1 MHQPTVSIIVP
12 VYNAEKGIRR
22 CVDSILGQEFT
33 DFELLLVDDGS
44 TDGSPAI
51 LDAYAAADPRV
62 TVIHKP
68 NSGVSA
74 TRNLALGK
82 AKGTYIQFLDADDWI
97 TEDATKLL
105 VRSALENNADM
116 VIADFYRVV
125 GNDVARKG
133 QISGD
138 ATRLSRQEYADLMMK
153 DPADFYYGVIWN
165 KLYRASI
172 IRDHD
177 VRMDETLNWCE
188 DFIFNLE
195 YVLHV
200 RTVAVLRSPI
210 YYYVKTEGSLV
221 SRTDLTDVV
230 RMKRTVLG
238 YYRDFYRS
246 VFDEDEYKRRRTD
259 IYRYLVSFATDD
271 SAIGGMPGTT
281 KLGRE
286 RVPGYVPA
294 GAQPN
299 PFLGVYWAQ
308 RVLDRYL
315 DRVAEQ
321 NDLTLKQA
329 RIMAYLRYCPGVV
342 DMAALADFL
351 QQTRATTMVD
361 LQRLSMSGLIDL
373 QWHDGGFEASFC
385 VPRGEQV
392 AAGIDHVAADFESML
407 APTLGVA
414 DGGAAGGGAA
424 TGGAMGGGAAGAERG
439 GADGHSVDTTD
450 GAQYSSAQDARS
462 TAERLLNGGFT
473 ALAQA
478 LNKSSTMQLAK
489 KTAAAKEAANLK
501 AQKTTHPDDVHS
513 DDSHSRGLRSDD
525 WRSDDSHPLDS
536 HPNDS
541 DSHDKS
547 RKEADKESH
556 KASHTAPRRERHVHK
571 SLKQAAEEALE
582 EACEEAAREVGEQRE
597 MNEQ

>member
-51 LDAYAAADPRV
+51 LDAYAAADQRV

-133 QISGD
+133 QIGGD
-138 ATRLSRQEYADLMMK
+138 ATSLSRQEYADLMMK

-172 IRDHD
+172 IRDHG

-361 LQRLSMSGLIDL
+361 LQRLNMSGLIDL

-407 APTLGVA
+407 APTLG
-414 DGGAAGGGAA
+414 AAGGGAA
-424 TGGAMGGGAAGAERG
+424 GGAGSD
-439 GADGHSVDTTD
+439 ADG
-450 GAQYSSAQDARS
+450 AQDARS

-489 KTAAAKEAANLK
+489 KTAAAKEAADLK
-501 AQKTTHPDDVHS
+501 AQKATHPGDSYAGDSHSDGSLLADMYLGDSHPGNSHS
-513 DDSHSRGLRSDD
+513 DDTSS
-525 WRSDDSHPLDS
+525 
-536 HPNDS
+536 
-541 DSHDKS
+541 
-547 RKEADKESH
+547 KESDRE
-556 KASHTAPRRERHVHK
+556 SHTAPRRERHVHK
-571 SLKQAAEEALE
+571 SLKQSAEEAFE
-582 EACEEAAREVGEQRE
+582 EGCEEAAREVGEQRE

>member
-125 GNDVARKG
+125 GDDVARKG
-133 QISGD
+133 QIGGD
-138 ATRLSRQEYADLMMK
+138 ATSLSRQEYADLMMK

-172 IRDHD
+172 IRDHG

-221 SRTDLTDVV
+221 SHTDLTDVV

-329 RIMAYLRYCPGVV
+329 RIMADLRYCPGVV

-414 DGGAAGGGAA
+414 GSGAAGGGAA

>member
-44 TDGSPAI
+44 TDSSPAI

-125 GNDVARKG
+125 GDDVARKG
-133 QISGD
+133 QIGGD
-138 ATRLSRQEYADLMMK
+138 ATSLSRQEYADLMMK

-172 IRDHD
+172 IRDHG
-177 VRMDETLNWCE
+177 VRMDETLSWCE

-407 APTLGVA
+407 APTLGA
-414 DGGAAGGGAA
+414 AGGGAAGGGA
-424 TGGAMGGGAAGAERG
+424 GG
-439 GADGHSVDTTD
+439 V
-450 GAQYSSAQDARS
+450 QDARS

-489 KTAAAKEAANLK
+489 KTAAAKEAADFK
-501 AQKTTHPDDVHS
+501 AQKATHPGDSYAGDSHSDGSRLADIYLGDSHPGNSHS
-513 DDSHSRGLRSDD
+513 DDTSS
-525 WRSDDSHPLDS
+525 
-536 HPNDS
+536 
-541 DSHDKS
+541 
-547 RKEADKESH
+547 KESDRE
-556 KASHTAPRRERHVHK
+556 SHTAPRRERHVRK
-571 SLKQAAEEALE
+571 SLKQSAEEALE
-582 EACEEAAREVGEQRE
+582 EACEEAAREVGDQRE

>member
-125 GNDVARKG
+125 GDDVARKG
-133 QISGD
+133 QIGGD
-138 ATRLSRQEYADLMMK
+138 ATSFSRQEYADLMMK

-172 IRDHD
+172 IRDHG
-177 VRMDETLNWCE
+177 VRMDETLSWCE

-271 SAIGGMPGTT
+271 SAVGGMPGTT

-342 DMAALADFL
+342 DMAALSDFL

-407 APTLGVA
+407 APTLG
-414 DGGAAGGGAA
+414 AAGGGAA
-424 TGGAMGGGAAGAERG
+424 GGASGAGSD
-439 GADGHSVDTTD
+439 ADG
-450 GAQYSSAQDARS
+450 AQDARS

-489 KTAAAKEAANLK
+489 KTAAAKEAADFK
-501 AQKTTHPDDVHS
+501 AQKATHPGDSYAGDSHSDGSRLADIYLGDSHPGDNSHPGNSHS
-513 DDSHSRGLRSDD
+513 DDTSS
-525 WRSDDSHPLDS
+525 
-536 HPNDS
+536 
-541 DSHDKS
+541 
-547 RKEADKESH
+547 KEADSG
-556 KASHTAPRRERHVHK
+556 SHTAPRRERHVHK

-582 EACEEAAREVGEQRE
+582 EACEEAAREVGDQRE

>member
-51 LDAYAAADPRV
+51 LDAYAAADQRV

-125 GNDVARKG
+125 GDDVARKG
-133 QISGD
+133 QIGGD
-138 ATRLSRQEYADLMMK
+138 ATSLSRQEYADLMMK

-361 LQRLSMSGLIDL
+361 LQRLNMSGLIDL

-414 DGGAAGGGAA
+414 GGGAAGGASGADGGAAGGG
-424 TGGAMGGGAAGAERG
+424 
-439 GADGHSVDTTD
+439 
-450 GAQYSSAQDARS
+450 AQDARS

-489 KTAAAKEAANLK
+489 KTAAAKEAAANLK
-501 AQKTTHPDDVHS
+501 AQKATHPGDSYAGDSHS
-513 DDSHSRGLRSDD
+513 DDSRLADMYLG
-525 WRSDDSHPLDS
+525 DSHPGDVRLSDLYPGDNS
-536 HPNDS
+536 HPGNSHS
-541 DSHDKS
+541 DDTSS
-547 RKEADKESH
+547 KESDRE
-556 KASHTAPRRERHVHK
+556 SHTAPRRERHVHK
-571 SLKQAAEEALE
+571 SLKQSAEEAFE
-582 EACEEAAREVGEQRE
+582 EGCEEAAREVGDQRE

>member
-82 AKGTYIQFLDADDWI
+82 AKGTYIQVLDADDWI

-125 GNDVARKG
+125 GDDVARKG
-133 QISGD
+133 QIGGD
-138 ATRLSRQEYADLMMK
+138 TTRLSRQEYADLMMK

-172 IRDHD
+172 IRDHG

-361 LQRLSMSGLIDL
+361 LQRLNMSGLIDL
-373 QWHDGGFEASFC
+373 QWRDGGFEASFC

-407 APTLGVA
+407 APTLGAA

>member
-44 TDGSPAI
+44 TDDSPAI
-51 LDAYAAADPRV
+51 LDAYAAADQRV

-125 GNDVARKG
+125 GDDVARKG
-133 QISGD
+133 QIGGD
-138 ATRLSRQEYADLMMK
+138 ATSLSRQEYADLMMK

-172 IRDHD
+172 IRDHG

-221 SRTDLTDVV
+221 SHTDLTDVV

-361 LQRLSMSGLIDL
+361 LQRLNMSGLIDL
-373 QWHDGGFEASFC
+373 QWRDGGFEASFC

-407 APTLGVA
+407 APVL
-414 DGGAAGGGAA
+414 GAAGGAGGDGARVA
-424 TGGAMGGGAAGAERG
+424 AERG
-439 GADGHSVDTTD
+439 GAGARRADATD
-450 GAQYSSAQDARS
+450 GAQYSSAQDARAA
-462 TAERLLNGGFT
+462 AERLLNDGFA

-489 KTAAAKEAANLK
+489 QTAVAKEAANLK
-501 AQKTTHPDDVHS
+501 AQKATHSGDSYAGDSHSDGSRLAGMYLGDSHPGDVRLSDLYPGDNSHPGNSHS
-513 DDSHSRGLRSDD
+513 DDTSS
-525 WRSDDSHPLDS
+525 
-536 HPNDS
+536 
-541 DSHDKS
+541 
-547 RKEADKESH
+547 KEPDRE
-556 KASHTAPRRERHVHK
+556 SHTAPRRERHVHK

>member
-125 GNDVARKG
+125 GDDVARKG
-133 QISGD
+133 QIGGD
-138 ATRLSRQEYADLMMK
+138 ATSLSRQEYADLMMK

-172 IRDHD
+172 IRDHG
-177 VRMDETLNWCE
+177 VRMDETLSWCE

-361 LQRLSMSGLIDL
+361 LQRLNMSGLIDL
-373 QWHDGGFEASFC
+373 QWRDGGFEASFC

-392 AAGIDHVAADFESML
+392 AAGIDHAAADFESML

-414 DGGAAGGGAA
+414 GGAAGSD
-424 TGGAMGGGAAGAERG
+424 
-439 GADGHSVDTTD
+439 ADG
-450 GAQYSSAQDARS
+450 AQDARS

-478 LNKSSTMQLAK
+478 LSKSSTMQLAK
-489 KTAAAKEAANLK
+489 KTSKQTAVAKEAADIK
-501 AQKTTHPDDVHS
+501 AQKATHPGNSYAGDSHSDGSRLTNMYLGDSHPGNSHSGNSHS
-513 DDSHSRGLRSDD
+513 DDTSS
-525 WRSDDSHPLDS
+525 
-536 HPNDS
+536 
-541 DSHDKS
+541 
-547 RKEADKESH
+547 KEADRE
-556 KASHTAPRRERHVHK
+556 SHTAPRRERHVHK

>member
-125 GNDVARKG
+125 GDDVARKG
-133 QISGD
+133 QIGGD
-138 ATRLSRQEYADLMMK
+138 ATSLSRQEYADLMMK

-172 IRDHD
+172 IRDHG

-414 DGGAAGGGAA
+414 GSGAAGGGAA

-462 TAERLLNGGFT
+462 AAERLLNGGFT

>member
-133 QISGD
+133 QIGGD
-138 ATRLSRQEYADLMMK
+138 ATSLSRQEYADLMMK

-172 IRDHD
+172 IRDHG

-221 SRTDLTDVV
+221 SHTDLTDVV

-361 LQRLSMSGLIDL
+361 LQRLNMSGLIDL
-373 QWHDGGFEASFC
+373 QWRDGGFEASFC

-407 APTLGVA
+407 APTLG
-414 DGGAAGGGAA
+414 AAGGASA
-424 TGGAMGGGAAGAERG
+424 VGGGAAGSD
-439 GADGHSVDTTD
+439 ADG
-450 GAQYSSAQDARS
+450 AQDARS

-489 KTAAAKEAANLK
+489 QTAAAKEAADLK
-501 AQKTTHPDDVHS
+501 VQKATHPGDSYAGDSHSDGSRLADIYLGDSHPGNSHS
-513 DDSHSRGLRSDD
+513 DDTSS
-525 WRSDDSHPLDS
+525 
-536 HPNDS
+536 
-541 DSHDKS
+541 
-547 RKEADKESH
+547 KESDRE
-556 KASHTAPRRERHVHK
+556 SHTAPRRERHVHK
-571 SLKQAAEEALE
+571 SLKQSAEEAFE
-582 EACEEAAREVGEQRE
+582 EGCEEAAREVGEQRE

>member
-51 LDAYAAADPRV
+51 LDAYAAADQRV

-125 GNDVARKG
+125 GDDVARKG
-133 QISGD
+133 QIGGD
-138 ATRLSRQEYADLMMK
+138 ATSLSRQEYADLMMK

-172 IRDHD
+172 IRDHG

-361 LQRLSMSGLIDL
+361 LQRLNMSGLIDL

-407 APTLGVA
+407 APTLG
-414 DGGAAGGGAA
+414 AAGGGAA
-424 TGGAMGGGAAGAERG
+424 GGAGSD
-439 GADGHSVDTTD
+439 ADG
-450 GAQYSSAQDARS
+450 AQDARS

-489 KTAAAKEAANLK
+489 KTAAAKEAADLK
-501 AQKTTHPDDVHS
+501 AQKATHPGDSYAGDSHSDGSLLADMYLGDSHPGNSHS
-513 DDSHSRGLRSDD
+513 DDTSS
-525 WRSDDSHPLDS
+525 
-536 HPNDS
+536 
-541 DSHDKS
+541 
-547 RKEADKESH
+547 KESDRE
-556 KASHTAPRRERHVHK
+556 SHTAPRRERHVHK
-571 SLKQAAEEALE
+571 SLKQSAEEAFE
-582 EACEEAAREVGEQRE
+582 EGCEEAAREVGEQRE

>member
-125 GNDVARKG
+125 GDDVARKG
-133 QISGD
+133 QIGGD
-138 ATRLSRQEYADLMMK
+138 ATSLSRQEYADLMMK

-361 LQRLSMSGLIDL
+361 LQRLNMSGLIDL

-407 APTLGVA
+407 APTLG
-414 DGGAAGGGAA
+414 AAGGGAA
-424 TGGAMGGGAAGAERG
+424 GGASSAGSD
-439 GADGHSVDTTD
+439 ADG
-450 GAQYSSAQDARS
+450 AQDARS
-462 TAERLLNGGFT
+462 TAERLLNGCFT

-489 KTAAAKEAANLK
+489 KTAAAKEAADLK
-501 AQKTTHPDDVHS
+501 AQKATHPGDSYAGDSHSDGSRLADIYLGDSHPGNSHS
-513 DDSHSRGLRSDD
+513 DDTSS
-525 WRSDDSHPLDS
+525 
-536 HPNDS
+536 
-541 DSHDKS
+541 
-547 RKEADKESH
+547 KESDRE
-556 KASHTAPRRERHVHK
+556 SHTAPRRERHVHK
-571 SLKQAAEEALE
+571 SLKQSAEEAFE
-582 EACEEAAREVGEQRE
+582 EGCEEAAR
-597 MNEQ
+597 

>member
-1 MHQPTVSIIVP
+1 MSQPVVSIIVP

-62 TVIHKP
+62 SVIQKP

-74 TRNLALGK
+74 TRNMALDRARGE
-82 AKGTYIQFLDADDWI
+82 YIQFLDADDWI

-105 VRSALENNADM
+105 VRAARENDADM

-125 GNDVARKG
+125 GDDVARKG
-133 QISGD
+133 QIGGD
-138 ATRLSRQEYADLMMK
+138 ATSLSRQEYADLMMK

-165 KLYRASI
+165 KLYRRSI
-172 IRDHD
+172 IEAHG

-200 RTVAVLRSPI
+200 STVAVLRSPI

-221 SRTDLTDVV
+221 SHTDLADVV

-238 YYRDFYRS
+238 YYRDFYRT
-246 VFDEDEYKRRRTD
+246 VLDEDEYKRRRTD
-259 IYRYLVSFATDD
+259 IYRYLISFATDD
-271 SAIGGMPGTT
+271 AAIGGMPGTT

-286 RVPGYVPA
+286 RVPAFVPA
-294 GAQPN
+294 GARPN

-321 NDLTLKQA
+321 NDLTLKQT

-342 DMAALADFL
+342 DIAALSDFL
-351 QQTRATTMVD
+351 DQTRATTMVD
-361 LQRLSMSGLIDL
+361 LQRLAVSGLIDL
-373 QWHDGGFEASFC
+373 DWRDGGFAATFS

-392 AAGIDHVAADFESML
+392 AAGIDHAAADF
-407 APTLGVA
+407 VA
-414 DGGAAGGGAA
+414 LVVPAVNQAAGQGTAA
-424 TGGAMGGGAAGAERG
+424 VLDAGF
-439 GADGHSVDTTD
+439 D
-450 GAQYSSAQDARS
+450 
-462 TAERLLNGGFT
+462 

-489 KTAAAKEAANLK
+489 EAADAKAAKADAKASAAAEKS
-501 AQKTTHPDDVHS
+501 AQKATKKAAKKAA
-513 DDSHSRGLRSDD
+513 R
-525 WRSDDSHPLDS
+525 
-536 HPNDS
+536 
-541 DSHDKS
+541 
-547 RKEADKESH
+547 ES
-556 KASHTAPRRERHVHK
+556 AHK
-571 SLKQAAEEALE
+571 SLKDVAQEAIEEAMEETAGAMDTSAADSLAADSESQQAAQAAHAAGEA
-582 EACEEAAREVGEQRE
+582 
-597 MNEQ
+597 NEQ

>member
-51 LDAYAAADPRV
+51 LDAYAAADQRV

-125 GNDVARKG
+125 GDDVARKG
-133 QISGD
+133 QIGGD
-138 ATRLSRQEYADLMMK
+138 ATSLSRQEYADLMMK

-172 IRDHD
+172 IRDHG

-361 LQRLSMSGLIDL
+361 LQRLNMSGLIDL

-407 APTLGVA
+407 APTLG
-414 DGGAAGGGAA
+414 AAGGGAA
-424 TGGAMGGGAAGAERG
+424 GGAGSD
-439 GADGHSVDTTD
+439 ADG
-450 GAQYSSAQDARS
+450 AQDARS

-489 KTAAAKEAANLK
+489 KTAAAKEAADLK
-501 AQKTTHPDDVHS
+501 AQKATHPGDSYAGDSHSDGSRLADIYLGDSHPGNSHS
-513 DDSHSRGLRSDD
+513 DDTSS
-525 WRSDDSHPLDS
+525 
-536 HPNDS
+536 
-541 DSHDKS
+541 
-547 RKEADKESH
+547 KESDRE
-556 KASHTAPRRERHVHK
+556 SHTAPRRERHVHK

-582 EACEEAAREVGEQRE
+582 EACEEAAREVGDQRE

>member
-51 LDAYAAADPRV
+51 LDAYAAADQRV

-125 GNDVARKG
+125 GDDVARKG
-133 QISGD
+133 QIGGD
-138 ATRLSRQEYADLMMK
+138 ATSLSRQEYADLMMK

-172 IRDHD
+172 IRDHA

-407 APTLGVA
+407 APVLGTA
-414 DGGAAGGGAA
+414 GGGAAGGASGA
-424 TGGAMGGGAAGAERG
+424 GSD
-439 GADGHSVDTTD
+439 ADG
-450 GAQYSSAQDARS
+450 AQDARS

-489 KTAAAKEAANLK
+489 KTAAAKEAADFK
-501 AQKTTHPDDVHS
+501 AQKATHPGDSYAGDSHS
-513 DDSHSRGLRSDD
+513 DDSRLADMYLG
-525 WRSDDSHPLDS
+525 DSHPGNS
-536 HPNDS
+536 HS
-541 DSHDKS
+541 DDTSS
-547 RKEADKESH
+547 KESDRE
-556 KASHTAPRRERHVHK
+556 SHTAPRRERHVHK
-571 SLKQAAEEALE
+571 SLKQSAEEAFE
-582 EACEEAAREVGEQRE
+582 EGCEEAAREVGDQRE

>member
-51 LDAYAAADPRV
+51 LDAYAAADQRV

-125 GNDVARKG
+125 GDDVARKG
-133 QISGD
+133 QIGGD
-138 ATRLSRQEYADLMMK
+138 ATSLSRQEYADLMMK

-172 IRDHD
+172 IRDHG

-361 LQRLSMSGLIDL
+361 LQRLNMSGLIDL

-571 SLKQAAEEALE
+571 SLKQAAEEAFE
-582 EACEEAAREVGEQRE
+582 EGCEEAAREVGEQRE

>member
-51 LDAYAAADPRV
+51 LDAYAAADQRV

-125 GNDVARKG
+125 GDDVARKG
-133 QISGD
+133 QIGGD
-138 ATRLSRQEYADLMMK
+138 ATSLSRQEYADLMMK

-172 IRDHD
+172 IRDHG

-361 LQRLSMSGLIDL
+361 LQRLNMSGLIDL

-407 APTLGVA
+407 APTLG
-414 DGGAAGGGAA
+414 AAGGGAA
-424 TGGAMGGGAAGAERG
+424 GGASGAGSD
-439 GADGHSVDTTD
+439 ADG
-450 GAQYSSAQDARS
+450 AQDARS

-489 KTAAAKEAANLK
+489 KTAAAKEAADLK
-501 AQKTTHPDDVHS
+501 AQKATHPGDSYAGDSHSDGSLLADMYLGDSHPGNSHS
-513 DDSHSRGLRSDD
+513 DDTSS
-525 WRSDDSHPLDS
+525 
-536 HPNDS
+536 
-541 DSHDKS
+541 
-547 RKEADKESH
+547 KESDRE
-556 KASHTAPRRERHVHK
+556 SHTAPRRERHVHK
-571 SLKQAAEEALE
+571 SLKQSAEEAFE
-582 EACEEAAREVGEQRE
+582 EGCEEAAREVGEQRE

>member
-51 LDAYAAADPRV
+51 LDAYAAADQRV

-125 GNDVARKG
+125 GDDVARKG
-133 QISGD
+133 QIGGD
-138 ATRLSRQEYADLMMK
+138 ATSLSRQEYADLMMK

-172 IRDHD
+172 IRDHG

-361 LQRLSMSGLIDL
+361 LQRLNMSGLIDL

-407 APTLGVA
+407 APTLG
-414 DGGAAGGGAA
+414 AAGGGAA
-424 TGGAMGGGAAGAERG
+424 GGAGSD
-439 GADGHSVDTTD
+439 ADG
-450 GAQYSSAQDARS
+450 AQDARS

-489 KTAAAKEAANLK
+489 KTAAAKEAADLK
-501 AQKTTHPDDVHS
+501 AQKTTHPGDSYAGDSHSDGSLLADMYLGDSHPGNSHS
-513 DDSHSRGLRSDD
+513 DDTSS
-525 WRSDDSHPLDS
+525 
-536 HPNDS
+536 
-541 DSHDKS
+541 
-547 RKEADKESH
+547 KESDRE
-556 KASHTAPRRERHVHK
+556 SHTAPRRERHVHK
-571 SLKQAAEEALE
+571 SLKQSAEEAFE
-582 EACEEAAREVGEQRE
+582 EGCEEAAREVGEQRE

>member
-51 LDAYAAADPRV
+51 LDAYAAADQRV

-125 GNDVARKG
+125 GDDVARKG
-133 QISGD
+133 QIGGD
-138 ATRLSRQEYADLMMK
+138 ATSLSRQEYADLMMK

-172 IRDHD
+172 IRDHG

-407 APTLGVA
+407 APTLG
-414 DGGAAGGGAA
+414 AAGGASA
-424 TGGAMGGGAAGAERG
+424 VGGGAAGSD
-439 GADGHSVDTTD
+439 ADG
-450 GAQYSSAQDARS
+450 AQDARS

-489 KTAAAKEAANLK
+489 KTAAAKEAADLK
-501 AQKTTHPDDVHS
+501 AQKATHPGDSYAGDSHS
-513 DDSHSRGLRSDD
+513 DDSRLADMYLGDSHPGNSHSGNSRSDD
-525 WRSDDSHPLDS
+525 TSS
-536 HPNDS
+536 
-541 DSHDKS
+541 
-547 RKEADKESH
+547 KEVDRG
-556 KASHTAPRRERHVHK
+556 SHTAPRRERHVHK

-582 EACEEAAREVGEQRE
+582 EACEEAAREVGDQRE

>member
-51 LDAYAAADPRV
+51 LDAYAAADQRV

-125 GNDVARKG
+125 GDDVARKG
-133 QISGD
+133 QIGGD
-138 ATRLSRQEYADLMMK
+138 ATSLSRQEYADLMMK

-172 IRDHD
+172 IRDHG

-361 LQRLSMSGLIDL
+361 LQRLNMSGLIDL

-407 APTLGVA
+407 APTLG
-414 DGGAAGGGAA
+414 AAGGGAA
-424 TGGAMGGGAAGAERG
+424 GGAGSD
-439 GADGHSVDTTD
+439 ADG
-450 GAQYSSAQDARS
+450 AQDARS

-489 KTAAAKEAANLK
+489 KTAAAKEAADLK
-501 AQKTTHPDDVHS
+501 AQKATHPGDS
-513 DDSHSRGLRSDD
+513 YAGDSHSDGSLLADMYLGDSHPGNSHSGNSRSDD
-525 WRSDDSHPLDS
+525 TSS
-536 HPNDS
+536 
-541 DSHDKS
+541 
-547 RKEADKESH
+547 KEVDRG
-556 KASHTAPRRERHVHK
+556 SHTAPRRERHVHK

-582 EACEEAAREVGEQRE
+582 EACEEAAREVGDQRE

>member
-125 GNDVARKG
+125 GDDVARKG
-133 QISGD
+133 QIGGD
-138 ATRLSRQEYADLMMK
+138 ATSLSRQEYADLMMK

-172 IRDHD
+172 IRDHG

-342 DMAALADFL
+342 DMAALSDFL

-407 APTLGVA
+407 APTLGA
-414 DGGAAGGGAA
+414 AGGGAAGGGA
-424 TGGAMGGGAAGAERG
+424 GSGCM
-439 GADGHSVDTTD
+439 
-450 GAQYSSAQDARS
+450 ARVLQRCDRRRAVRSPGS

-489 KTAAAKEAANLK
+489 KTAAAKEAAGLK
-501 AQKTTHPDDVHS
+501 AQKATHPGDS
-513 DDSHSRGLRSDD
+513 YAGDSHSDGSRLADIYLGDRIGRQFTSGNSRSET
-525 WRSDDSHPLDS
+525 RRRRRRTAGRTRRPAGNATSTSH
-536 HPNDS
+536 
-541 DSHDKS
+541 
-547 RKEADKESH
+547 
-556 KASHTAPRRERHVHK
+556 
-571 SLKQAAEEALE
+571 
-582 EACEEAAREVGEQRE
+582 
-597 MNEQ
+597 

>member
-1 MHQPTVSIIVP
+1 MQQPNVSIIVP

-44 TDGSPAI
+44 TDSSPAI

-62 TVIHKP
+62 TVWHRR

-74 TRNLALGK
+74 TRNFALGQ
-82 AKGTYIQFLDADDWI
+82 AHGRWIQFLDADDWI

-105 VRSALENNADM
+105 VRAGEENGADM

-125 GNDVARKG
+125 GDDVAVKG
-133 QISGD
+133 QM
-138 ATRLSRQEYADLMMK
+138 AQRQTLMTREEYADEMMK
-153 DPADFYYGVIWN
+153 SPADFYYGVIWN
-165 KLYRASI
+165 KLYRRDI
-172 IRDHD
+172 IESYQ
-177 VRMDETLNWCE
+177 VRMDERLDWCE

-195 YVLHV
+195 YVLHA
-200 RTVAVLRSPI
+200 RTVFPLHSPI

-221 SRTDLTDVV
+221 SRNDVSDTV
-230 RMKRTVLG
+230 RMKRTVLQ
-238 YYRDFYRS
+238 YYRDFYKD
-246 VFDEDEYKRRRTD
+246 VFDEDEYKRRRAD
-259 IYRYLVSFATDD
+259 VYRYLVSFATDD
-271 SAIGGMPGTT
+271 AAISVMPGTM

-407 APTLGVA
+407 APTLG
-414 DGGAAGGGAA
+414 AAGG
-424 TGGAMGGGAAGAERG
+424 
-439 GADGHSVDTTD
+439 
-450 GAQYSSAQDARS
+450 AQDARS
-462 TAERLLNGGFT
+462 TAERLLNGGFA

-489 KTAAAKEAANLK
+489 QTAAAKEA
-501 AQKTTHPDDVHS
+501 D
-513 DDSHSRGLRSDD
+513 R
-525 WRSDDSHPLDS
+525 
-536 HPNDS
+536 
-541 DSHDKS
+541 
-547 RKEADKESH
+547 E
-556 KASHTAPRRERHVHK
+556 SHTAPRRERHVHK

-582 EACEEAAREVGEQRE
+582 EGCEEAAREVGEQRE

>member
-1 MHQPTVSIIVP
+1 
-12 VYNAEKGIRR
+12 
-22 CVDSILGQEFT
+22 
-33 DFELLLVDDGS
+33 
-44 TDGSPAI
+44 
-51 LDAYAAADPRV
+51 
-62 TVIHKP
+62 
-68 NSGVSA
+68 
-74 TRNLALGK
+74 
-82 AKGTYIQFLDADDWI
+82 
-97 TEDATKLL
+97 
-105 VRSALENNADM
+105 
-116 VIADFYRVV
+116 
-125 GNDVARKG
+125 
-133 QISGD
+133 
-138 ATRLSRQEYADLMMK
+138 MMK

-172 IRDHD
+172 IRDHG

-321 NDLTLKQA
+321 NDLTLKQV

-414 DGGAAGGGAA
+414 GGGAAGGASGADGGAAGGGA
-424 TGGAMGGGAAGAERG
+424 GG
-439 GADGHSVDTTD
+439 
-450 GAQYSSAQDARS
+450 AQDARS

-489 KTAAAKEAANLK
+489 KTAAAKEAADFK
-501 AQKTTHPDDVHS
+501 AQKAAHPDDVHS

-536 HPNDS
+536 HLHGSHS
-541 DSHDKS
+541 DDES

-556 KASHTAPRRERHVHK
+556 KVPRRERHVHK

>member
-125 GNDVARKG
+125 GDDVARKG
-133 QISGD
+133 QIGGD
-138 ATRLSRQEYADLMMK
+138 ATSLSRQEYADLMMK

-361 LQRLSMSGLIDL
+361 LQRLNMSGLIDL

-407 APTLGVA
+407 APTLGA
-414 DGGAAGGGAA
+414 AGGGAAGGGA
-424 TGGAMGGGAAGAERG
+424 GG
-439 GADGHSVDTTD
+439 V
-450 GAQYSSAQDARS
+450 QDARS

-489 KTAAAKEAANLK
+489 KTAAAKEAADFK
-501 AQKTTHPDDVHS
+501 AQKATHPGDSYAGDSHSDGSRLADIYLGDSHPGNSHS
-513 DDSHSRGLRSDD
+513 DDTSS
-525 WRSDDSHPLDS
+525 
-536 HPNDS
+536 
-541 DSHDKS
+541 
-547 RKEADKESH
+547 KESDRE
-556 KASHTAPRRERHVHK
+556 SHTAPRRERHVRK
-571 SLKQAAEEALE
+571 SLKQSAEEAFE
-582 EACEEAAREVGEQRE
+582 EGCEEAAREVGDQRE

>member
-51 LDAYAAADPRV
+51 LDAYAAADQRV

-125 GNDVARKG
+125 GDDVARKG
-133 QISGD
+133 QIGGD
-138 ATRLSRQEYADLMMK
+138 ATSLSRQEYADLMMK

-172 IRDHD
+172 IRDHG

-361 LQRLSMSGLIDL
+361 LQRLNMSGLIDL
-373 QWHDGGFEASFC
+373 QWRDGGFEASFC

-392 AAGIDHVAADFESML
+392 AAGIDHVAADFEAML
-407 APTLGVA
+407 APVLGAA
-414 DGGAAGGGAA
+414 DGGAAGGASGAGAA
-424 TGGAMGGGAAGAERG
+424 EDAQYGSADAGAR
-439 GADGHSVDTTD
+439 HS
-450 GAQYSSAQDARS
+450 GAQYGGAQDARS
-462 TAERLLNGGFT
+462 TAERLLNGGFAT
-473 ALAQA
+473 LAQA

-501 AQKTTHPDDVHS
+501 SQKATHPGDS
-513 DDSHSRGLRSDD
+513 YADDSHSDGSRLAGMYLGDSHPGDNSHPGNSHSGNSRSDD
-525 WRSDDSHPLDS
+525 TSS
-536 HPNDS
+536 
-541 DSHDKS
+541 
-547 RKEADKESH
+547 KEADRE
-556 KASHTAPRRERHVHK
+556 SHTAPRRERHVRK
-571 SLKQAAEEALE
+571 SLKQSAEEAFE
-582 EACEEAAREVGEQRE
+582 EGCEEAAREVGEQRE

>member
-44 TDGSPAI
+44 TDGSSAI
-51 LDAYAAADPRV
+51 LDGYAAADPRV
-62 TVIHKP
+62 RVIHKP

-74 TRNLALGK
+74 TRNLALGQ
-82 AKGTYIQFLDADDWI
+82 AKGEFIEFLDADDWI

-105 VRSALENNADM
+105 VRSARENDAQM

-125 GNDVARKG
+125 GDDVARKG
-133 QISGD
+133 QIGGD
-138 ATRLSRQEYADLMMK
+138 ATSLSRLEYADLMMK

-165 KLYRASI
+165 KLYRRDI
-172 IRDHD
+172 IERHG
-177 VRMDETLNWCE
+177 VRMDETLDWCE

-200 RTVAVLRSPI
+200 STVAVLRSPI

-221 SRTDLTDVV
+221 SRTDLADVV

-238 YYRDFYRS
+238 YYRDFYRN
-246 VFDEDEYKRRRTD
+246 VLDEDEYKRRRTD

-271 SAIGGMPGTT
+271 SAIGVMPGTT
-281 KLGRE
+281 KLGKE
-286 RVPGYVPA
+286 RVPGYVPD
-294 GAQPN
+294 GARPN

-321 NDLTLKQA
+321 SGLTLKQV

-342 DMAALADFL
+342 DVAALSDFL

-361 LQRLSMSGLIDL
+361 LQRLGMTGFLDL
-373 QWHDGGFEASFC
+373 EWHGGGFKASFAA
-385 VPRGEQV
+385 PRGEQV
-392 AAGIDHVAADFESML
+392 AAGVDHAAADFEAML
-407 APTLGVA
+407 APAL
-414 DGGAAGGGAA
+414 GGGPAGDMITAGDSASAAPAAQGTPDAQVTRGTQAAA
-424 TGGAMGGGAAGAERG
+424 TEAATEA
-439 GADGHSVDTTD
+439 A
-450 GAQYSSAQDARS
+450 A
-462 TAERLLNGGFT
+462 RLLDDGFA

-478 LNKSSTMQLAK
+478 LRKSST
-489 KTAAAKEAANLK
+489 
-501 AQKTTHPDDVHS
+501 
-513 DDSHSRGLRSDD
+513 
-525 WRSDDSHPLDS
+525 
-536 HPNDS
+536 
-541 DSHDKS
+541 
-547 RKEADKESH
+547 
-556 KASHTAPRRERHVHK
+556 APRT
-571 SLKQAAEEALE
+571 AEEDG
-582 EACEEAAREVGEQRE
+582 R
-597 MNEQ
+597 

>member
-125 GNDVARKG
+125 GDDVARKG
-133 QISGD
+133 QIGGD
-138 ATRLSRQEYADLMMK
+138 ATSLSRQEYADLMMK

-172 IRDHD
+172 IRDHG
-177 VRMDETLNWCE
+177 VRMDETLSWCE

-373 QWHDGGFEASFC
+373 QWRDGGFEASFC

-392 AAGIDHVAADFESML
+392 AAGIDHAAADFESML
-407 APTLGVA
+407 APTLG
-414 DGGAAGGGAA
+414 AAGGGAA
-424 TGGAMGGGAAGAERG
+424 GGASGAGSN
-439 GADGHSVDTTD
+439 ADG
-450 GAQYSSAQDARS
+450 AQDARS

-489 KTAAAKEAANLK
+489 KTSKQTAVAKEAADLK
-501 AQKTTHPDDVHS
+501 AQKATHPGDS
-513 DDSHSRGLRSDD
+513 YAGDSHSDGSRLTNMYLGDSHPGNSHSGNSRSDD
-525 WRSDDSHPLDS
+525 TSS
-536 HPNDS
+536 
-541 DSHDKS
+541 
-547 RKEADKESH
+547 KEADRE
-556 KASHTAPRRERHVHK
+556 SHTAPRRERHVHK

-597 MNEQ
+597 MTEQ